1 MNLDSPGSR
10 VVVDLSKLAAQ
21 RSFCGGNEGGMKD
34 VRHCLQFTKSNYVKR
49 VIERR
54 IKTELVDCNGL

>member
-1 MNLDSPGSR
+1 M
-10 VVVDLSKLAAQ
+10 VDLSKLAAQ